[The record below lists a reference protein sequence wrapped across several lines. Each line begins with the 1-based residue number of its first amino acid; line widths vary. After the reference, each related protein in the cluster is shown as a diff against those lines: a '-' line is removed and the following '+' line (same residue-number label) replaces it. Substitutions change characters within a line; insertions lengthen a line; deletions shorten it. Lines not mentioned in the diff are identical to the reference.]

1 MSSINGLVTLD
12 VHEHPN
18 LKSVLQ
24 KSADFFSELDL
35 HVTYFVPAGLIRRDP
50 ALGVV
55 VRGLGEG
62 GHSIG
67 CHGLSHTRDEDF
79 PSIEPRTERAILAEA
94 TRILEDTMGA
104 PISAFRA
111 PVFRLSN
118 NTLGFLAELGYKADL
133 SVTPQRLP
141 FLSSTP
147 WSYGGFLAPRSPY
160 RPHHSSPFRGGNL
173 PIIEIPISCLAL
185 PLAHGAMTVLR
196 SWGMPIMARML
207 IAEARAFNRVVVLS
221 VHPES
226 IAGEDWYCAK
236 RPWRASDLL
245 PRVWGGMQ
253 LRYHF
258 ADVSPQKSRELS
270 TGMVIVAKTNP
281 ELKLQSVDEYLGVV
295 TSMGSHSYEISGTIA
310 IRDLAEDSS
319 TA

>member
-24 KSADFFSELDL
+24 KSADFFSGLEL
-35 HVTYFVPAGLIRRDP
+35 HVTYFVPAGLIRKDP
-50 ALGVV
+50 ALGEV
-55 VRGLGEG
+55 VRGIGEG

-67 CHGLSHTRDEDF
+67 CHGLNHTRDEDF
-79 PSIEPRTERAILAEA
+79 PSIEPKTERAILTEA
-94 TRILEDTMGA
+94 TKILEDTMGLA
-104 PISAFRA
+104 INAFRA
-111 PVFRLSN
+111 PVFRLSKH
-118 NTLGFLAELGYKADL
+118 TLGFLAELGYKADL

-160 RPHHSSPFRGGNL
+160 RPHHSSPYRRGNL

-196 SWGMPIMARML
+196 SSGLPIMTRML
-207 IAEARAFNRVVVLS
+207 MSEARAFNRVVVLS

-226 IAGEDWYCAK
+226 IAGEDWYFEK
-236 RPWRASDLL
+236 RPWRVSDLL

-258 ADVSPQKSRELS
+258 ADVSPEKSRELS
-270 TGMVIVAKTNP
+270 TGMVTFAKSNP

-295 TSMGSHSYEISGTIA
+295 RAMASQSYLIPDTIA
-310 IRDLAEDSS
+310 ITDLAEDSS
-319 TA
+319 PA